1 MADTFKV
8 EVKDP
13 PQGVAPPH
21 PGGTGSKKSCHD
33 RGVNRLRKFV
43 ARPSAGLR
51 IRIHPTL
58 QSEQVC
64 IFEQMMDHLK
74 ADLKTFE
81 AICYF
86 QEHTFQKLEIISDRY
101 RPG

>member
-1 MADTFKV
+1 MTIDNISMADTFKV

-58 QSEQVC
+58 QSEQVRTY
-64 IFEQMMDHLK
+64 IFYSLK
-74 ADLKTFE
+74 SLL
-81 AICYF
+81 
-86 QEHTFQKLEIISDRY
+86 HRII
-101 RPG
+101 